1 MKKADKYEGL
11 IDAEGY
17 VDYDGLDHL
26 LAEVKRLREELRL
39 TKEWL
44 DQLYDEE
51 LVSAFRFH
59 VYGINDDGDE

>member
-26 LAEVKRLREELRL
+26 LAEVKRLREELDAAEDVIL
-39 TKEWL
+39 YAL
-44 DQLYDEE
+44 DR
-51 LVSAFRFH
+51 V
-59 VYGINDDGDE
+59 GNDDDAKKVFEDFLEGIK